1 MDEKKKTVSQI
12 IDYIEVNLSAPERL
26 NVEEIARYAGYSKFH
41 INRMFSDVT
50 GCTIHR
56 YIKERRLSEAAGKLI
71 MEEESIARIAQDAL
85 YQSQQA
91 FTLEFK
97 KVYGCTPMTYRKAR
111 INKELRRKEVIVSH
125 SKAWRCAA

>member
-1 MDEKKKTVSQI
+1 MDEKKKIVSKI
-12 IDYIEVNLSAPERL
+12 IDYVEVNLSAPERL
-26 NVEEIARYAGYSKFH
+26 NVEEIARHAGYSKFH
-41 INRMFSDVT
+41 INRMFSEVT

-56 YIKERRLSEAAGKLI
+56 YIKERRLSEAARKLI
-71 MEEESIARIAQDAL
+71 MEEDSIATIAQDAL

-111 INKELRRKEVIVSH
+111 INRELRRKEVIVNH
-125 SKAWRCAA
+125 SAAWRWAA

>member
-1 MDEKKKTVSQI
+1 MDEKKKIVSKI

-26 NVEEIARYAGYSKFH
+26 NVEEIARHAGYSKFH
-41 INRMFSDVT
+41 INRMFSEVT

-56 YIKERRLSEAAGKLI
+56 YVKERRLSEAARKLV
-71 MEEESIARIAQDAL
+71 MEEDSIARIAQDAL

-111 INKELRRKEVIVSH
+111 INRQLRRKEVVMKH
-125 SKAWRCAA
+125 SRVWRCAA

>member
-1 MDEKKKTVSQI
+1 MDEKKKIVSKI

-26 NVEEIARYAGYSKFH
+26 NVEEIAWHAGYSKFH
-41 INRMFSDVT
+41 INRMFCEVT

-56 YIKERRLSEAAGKLI
+56 YVKERRLSEAARKLV
-71 MEEESIARIAQDAL
+71 MEEDSIAKIAQDAL

-111 INKELRRKEVIVSH
+111 INRQLRRKEVVMKH
-125 SKAWRCAA
+125 SLAWRCAA

>member
-1 MDEKKKTVSQI
+1 MDEKKKLVSKI
-12 IDYIEVNLSAPERL
+12 IDYVEVNLSAPERL
-26 NVEEIARYAGYSKFH
+26 NVEEIARHAGYSRFH
-41 INRMFSDVT
+41 LNRMFSEVT

-56 YIKERRLSEAAGKLI
+56 YVKERRLSEAARKLI
-71 MEEESIARIAQDAL
+71 MEEDSISRIAQVAL

-111 INKELRRKEVIVSH
+111 INREIRRKEVIVNH
-125 SKAWRCAA
+125 SISGRCAA

>member
-12 IDYIEVNLSAPERL
+12 IDYIEVNLSALERL
-26 NVEEIARYAGYSKFH
+26 NVEEIARHAGYSKFH

-71 MEEESIARIAQDAL
+71 MEEESIAQIAQDAL

-111 INKELRRKEVIVSH
+111 INKELRRKEVVVNH

>member
-1 MDEKKKTVSQI
+1 MDEKKKIVSKI

-26 NVEEIARYAGYSKFH
+26 NVEEIARHAGYSKFH
-41 INRMFSDVT
+41 INRMFSEVT

-56 YIKERRLSEAAGKLI
+56 YVKERRLSEAARKLV
-71 MEEESIARIAQDAL
+71 MEEDSIARIAQDAL

-111 INKELRRKEVIVSH
+111 INRQLRRKEVVMKH
-125 SKAWRCAA
+125 SRAWRCAA

>member
-1 MDEKKKTVSQI
+1 MDEKKKIVGKI

-41 INRMFSDVT
+41 INRMFSEVT

-56 YIKERRLSEAAGKLI
+56 YVKERRLSEAARKLV
-71 MEEESIARIAQDAL
+71 MEEDSIARIAQDAL

-111 INKELRRKEVIVSH
+111 INRQLRRKEVVMKH
-125 SKAWRCAA
+125 SQAWRCAA

>member
-1 MDEKKKTVSQI
+1 
-12 IDYIEVNLSAPERL
+12 
-26 NVEEIARYAGYSKFH
+26 
-41 INRMFSDVT
+41 
-50 GCTIHR
+50 
-56 YIKERRLSEAAGKLI
+56 

-111 INKELRRKEVIVSH
+111 INKELRRKEVIMNL
-125 SKAWRCAA
+125 SKGWRCAA

>member
-1 MDEKKKTVSQI
+1 MDEKKKIVSKI

-26 NVEEIARYAGYSKFH
+26 NVEEIARHAGYSKFH
-41 INRMFSDVT
+41 INRMFSEVT

-56 YIKERRLSEAAGKLI
+56 YVKERRLSEAARKLV
-71 MEEESIARIAQDAL
+71 MEEDSIARIAQDAL

-111 INKELRRKEVIVSH
+111 INRQLRRKEVVMKYSR
-125 SKAWRCAA
+125 AWRCAA

>member
-1 MDEKKKTVSQI
+1 MDEKKKIIGKI

-41 INRMFSDVT
+41 INRMFSEVT

-56 YIKERRLSEAAGKLI
+56 YVKERRLSEAARKLV
-71 MEEESIARIAQDAL
+71 MEEDSIARIAQDAL

-111 INKELRRKEVIVSH
+111 INRQLRRKEVVMKHSH
-125 SKAWRCAA
+125 TWRCAA

>member
-26 NVEEIARYAGYSKFH
+26 NVEEIARHAGYSKFH

-56 YIKERRLSEAAGKLI
+56 YIKERRLSEAAGSL
-71 MEEESIARIAQDAL
+71 L
-85 YQSQQA
+85 W
-91 FTLEFK
+91 K
-97 KVYGCTPMTYRKAR
+97 KNPSP
-111 INKELRRKEVIVSH
+111 ELHRMHCISPSRHLHWSLKKYMAV
-125 SKAWRCAA
+125 RL

>member
-1 MDEKKKTVSQI
+1 MDEKKKIVSKI

-26 NVEEIARYAGYSKFH
+26 NVEEIARHAGYSKFH
-41 INRMFSDVT
+41 INRMFCEVT

-56 YIKERRLSEAAGKLI
+56 YVKERRLSEAARKLV
-71 MEEESIARIAQDAL
+71 MEEDSIAKIAQDAL

-111 INKELRRKEVIVSH
+111 INRQLRRKEVVMKH
-125 SKAWRCAA
+125 SLAWRCAA

>member
-1 MDEKKKTVSQI
+1 MDEKKKIISKI

-26 NVEEIARYAGYSKFH
+26 NVEEIARHAGYSKFH
-41 INRMFSDVT
+41 INRMFSEVT

-56 YIKERRLSEAAGKLI
+56 YVKERRLSEAARKLV
-71 MEEESIARIAQDAL
+71 MEEDSIAKIAQDAL
-85 YQSQQA
+85 YQSQQS

-111 INKELRRKEVIVSH
+111 INRQLRRKEIVMKH
-125 SKAWRCAA
+125 SPAWRCAA